1 MNKGLYKTFS
11 VVWAVNSREC
21 GELRCVKNAPKS
33 TVELVTIKSM
43 IEHLGD
49 PQTVA
54 AANTLIEETDRE
66 KANLHPKPK

>member
-1 MNKGLYKTFS
+1 
-11 VVWAVNSREC
+11 
-21 GELRCVKNAPKS
+21 VKNAPKS

-54 AANTLIEETDRE
+54 AANTLIEETERE